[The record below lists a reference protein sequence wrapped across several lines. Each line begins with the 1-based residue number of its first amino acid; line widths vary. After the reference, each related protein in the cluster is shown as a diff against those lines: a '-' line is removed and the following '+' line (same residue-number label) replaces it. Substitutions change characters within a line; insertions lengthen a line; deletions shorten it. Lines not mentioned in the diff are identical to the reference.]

1 MLIEVGL
8 MFAAYMGVRLNDYRK
23 TQKPKSIGVKSTLPV
38 EQSEATKEMV
48 VSETEKRSEYY
59 TRMTQ
64 LSKVSIG
71 LSTVRQFIFPA
82 LAPLSLGLFIYT
94 SIPLMRSVENL
105 LVKERKI
112 NVDVLY
118 FFGDVLTLALSQYL
132 AAAFELWIF
141 HASKQI
147 VEKTRSQSEKLLLNV
162 FEQQPHNVW
171 ILKDNVELEIP
182 LEEVKINEILV
193 VNTGEV
199 IPVDGIITEGMAT
212 VDQRALTGES
222 QPAEKEVGERVFAST
237 LVITGKIYVKVEQSM
252 QDTTLAKI
260 GQLLTHSAHFKSNI
274 QLKGET
280 WANKATLP
288 MFLIAG
294 IMLPTLGAMST
305 VVFIRSHI
313 GNRIRFLA
321 PLGTLNYLALASHK
335 GILVKDGRVFELL
348 VNVDTM
354 LFDKTGTLTHEQ
366 PEVGQII
373 VSGPYESDE
382 ILTYAA
388 AAERKFTHPIAKAIL
403 QKATDLH
410 LTLPDIEDANYQM
423 GYGVT
428 VHLEDQIIQVGSA
441 RFMTKEGITIPDTI
455 TETQAHLH
463 FDGSSLVLVAV
474 DHQIAGAIEIQ
485 PQVRQEM
492 KPIISGLRQRG
503 IKHIA
508 IVSGDHKQPTQNLA
522 QELGMDSYFYEVLPE
537 NKAEIVEQLQKEGK
551 SVCFVGDGIND
562 AIAMKKANVSI
573 SLRGASSIATDTAE
587 VVLMDGSLS
596 HLCDFLDMAKNL
608 NANLH
613 NSLVLTLIPSGI
625 NLSGAFF
632 FNFNIL
638 TALLFN
644 TVFMM
649 TGMRN
654 ANSPLREIEKI
665 EREIRS
671 STLAALEGAV
681 SQTDLGEASPSE
693 KTLPNPSN

>member
-1 MLIEVGL
+1 MLIDVVL
-8 MFAAYMGVRLNDYRK
+8 IFAVYMGIRLNDYLK
-23 TQKPKSIGVKSTLPV
+23 TTKSKSMDVKPTQQIKPSKTGKDIAV
-38 EQSEATKEMV
+38 SEA
-48 VSETEKRSEYY
+48 EKRHKYY
-59 TRMTQ
+59 SRMTR
-64 LSKVSIG
+64 LSEVSMG
-71 LSTVRQFIFPA
+71 LSAVRQFIFPA
-82 LAPLSLGLFIYT
+82 LAPISLGLFIYT
-94 SIPLMRSVENL
+94 SIPLMRAVEKL
-105 LVKERKI
+105 LVKERRV
-112 NVDVLY
+112 NVDVL
-118 FFGDVLTLALSQYL
+118 FFLGDVLTLALGQYL
-132 AAAFELWIF
+132 AAAFELWMF
-141 HASKQI
+141 HSSKQT
-147 VEKTRSQSEKLLLNV
+147 VEQTKSQSEKLLLNV
-162 FEQQPHNVW
+162 FEQQPQNVW
-171 ILKDNVELEIP
+171 LLKDHVELETS
-182 LEEVKINEILV
+182 LEEIKANDILV

-199 IPVDGIITEGMAT
+199 IPVDGIVTEGMAT

-252 QDTTLAKI
+252 RETTIAKI
-260 GQLLTHSAHFKSNI
+260 GQFLTHTSHFKSNI

-280 WANKATLP
+280 WANQATLP

-348 VNVDTM
+348 IHVDTI

-366 PEVGQII
+366 PEVGKII
-373 VSGPYESDE
+373 VNGPYESDE

-403 QKATDLH
+403 QKADDLN
-410 LTLPDIEDANYQM
+410 LTLPEIEEANYQM

-428 VHLEDQIIQVGSA
+428 VHLGNQNIQVGSA
-441 RFMTKEGITIPDTI
+441 RFMTKEGIIIPDI
-455 TETQAHLH
+455 LKETQTYLH
-463 FDGSSLVLVAV
+463 DEGSSLVLVAV

-485 PQVRQEM
+485 PQVREEM
-492 KPIISGLRQRG
+492 KQIISGLRQRG

-508 IVSGDHKQPTQNLA
+508 IVSGDHKQPTQKLA

-537 NKAEIVEQLQKEGK
+537 KKADIVEQLQKEGK

-596 HLCDFLDMAKNL
+596 HLCDFVDMAKNL
-608 NANLH
+608 DANLH
-613 NSLVLTLIPSGI
+613 NSLVLSLVPSGI
-625 NLSGAFF
+625 NLSGSFLF
-632 FNFNIL
+632 HFNIL
-638 TALLFN
+638 TALIVN
-644 TVFMM
+644 TAFVVM
-649 TGMRN
+649 GMIN
-654 ANSPLREIEKI
+654 ANNPLKEIEKI
-665 EREIRS
+665 ERENRS
-671 STLAALEGAV
+671 ST
-681 SQTDLGEASPSE
+681 PM
-693 KTLPNPSN
+693 